1 MRNPLGTYSL
11 GRVHGLAD
19 DRRYWSADDPEHE
32 DYAELVDR
40 VRDNNFSAGLW
51 HPPEPYRLD
60 GPPSLSAPV
69 GANAPNRREDV
80 AQVEEALFSLD
91 GLGLSQRL
99 PRSGRPST
107 RLNATIA
114 AFQGLNG
121 LEPDGLINPGGPTP
135 ETLTRKLPL
144 AIAPETPLP
153 APTVEPAALNP
164 QPQPEPLGPE
174 RDLTTRGIGDT
185 LAERR
190 AEAAFEAERRAEDP
204 FGDIFG
210 GGAEDPVL
218 AAHVDK
224 WLAEDAADVRAQRER
239 DAAIGSPNP
248 AVQQANYVIGDAG
261 ADRFEPQL
269 LSMNNSQRDQIID
282 ITMDHEGGK
291 TAGTSYGI
299 TQPTLD
305 AYNARYGVPGFPKN
319 VSQLEEE
326 QARQIARQQ
335 YYEEYGIGDIDEF
348 SVAAHV
354 FDVVFNSSETGA
366 AQMLQD
372 AMCETIR
379 GTDLADVYPRK
390 ELPGS
395 EVPEEER
402 RQILDISGK
411 TIEILNAIIERGLI
425 EDFHRNLALL
435 RWEYMKGLE
444 NFDTSKGGWE
454 IRAKSYL
461 P

>member
-11 GRVHGLAD
+11 ERVHGLAD
-19 DRRYWSADDPEHE
+19 DRRYWNADDPEHE
-32 DYAELVDR
+32 DYSELVDR

-51 HPPEPYRLD
+51 QPPEPYRLG

-69 GANAPNRREDV
+69 GASAPNRREDV

-91 GLGLSQRL
+91 GLGLSRWL

-121 LEPDGLINPGGPTP
+121 LEPDGLINPGGPTL
-135 ETLTRKLPL
+135 EVLSRKLPL
-144 AIAPETPLP
+144 PDVSETPPP
-153 APTVEPAALNP
+153 APTFEAAVLSP
-164 QPQPEPLGPE
+164 QPRPETLAG

-185 LAERR
+185 LAEAR

-248 AVQQANYVIGDAG
+248 AVEQANYVIGDAG
-261 ADRFEPQL
+261 ADRLEPQPM
-269 LSMNNSQRDQIID
+269 SMNNSQRDQIID
-282 ITMDHEGGK
+282 NTMGHEGGK

-319 VSQLEEE
+319 VSQLDEE
-326 QARQIARQQ
+326 QARQIARKQ
-335 YYEEYGIGDIDEF
+335 YYEEYGIGDIDES

-354 FDVVFNSSETGA
+354 FDVVFNSGTVGA
-366 AQMLQD
+366 AKMLQD
-372 AMCETIR
+372 AMWQTIQ
-379 GTDLADVYPRK
+379 GTDLEKDYTRGD
-390 ELPGS
+390 LPGS
-395 EVPEEER
+395 LVPKEKR
-402 RQILDISGK
+402 RKKLRISST
-411 TIEILNAIIERGLI
+411 TIDVLNAIIERGLI
-425 EDFHRNLALL
+425 EDFHNNLVAI
-435 RWEYMKGLE
+435 RWEYMKGLG
-444 NFDTSKGGWE
+444 NFEDNKGGWE
-454 IRAKSYL
+454 VRAKSYL

>member
-11 GRVHGLAD
+11 ERVHGLAD
-19 DRRYWSADDPEHE
+19 DRRYWNTDDPEHE
-32 DYAELVDR
+32 DYSELVDR

-51 HPPEPYRLD
+51 QPPEPYRLG

-69 GANAPNRREDV
+69 GAHAPNRREDV

-91 GLGLSQRL
+91 GLGLSRWL

-114 AFQGLNG
+114 AFQGLND
-121 LEPDGLINPGGPTP
+121 LEPDGLINPGGPTL
-135 ETLTRKLPL
+135 EVLSRKLPL
-144 AIAPETPLP
+144 PDVPETPP
-153 APTVEPAALNP
+153 QAPRFEAAALNP
-164 QPQPEPLGPE
+164 QPQPETLAG

-185 LAERR
+185 LAEAR

-248 AVQQANYVIGDAG
+248 AVEQANYVIGDAG
-261 ADRFEPQL
+261 ADRFELQPM
-269 LSMNNSQRDQIID
+269 SMNNSQRGQIID
-282 ITMDHEGGK
+282 ITMGHEGGK

-319 VSQLEEE
+319 VSQLEEK

-354 FDVVFNSSETGA
+354 FDVVFNSSTVGA
-366 AQMLQD
+366 AMMLQD
-372 AMCETIR
+372 AMWETIR
-379 GTDLADVYPRK
+379 GTDLETKYTREK
-390 ELPGS
+390 LPGS
-395 EVPEEER
+395 QVPEKER
-402 RQILDISGK
+402 GQILDVSGK
-411 TIEILNAIIERGLI
+411 TIDVLNAIIERDLI
-425 EDFHRNLALL
+425 ADFHNNLVAI
-435 RWEYMKGLE
+435 RWEYMKGRE
-444 NFDTSKGGWE
+444 NFDTNKGGWE
-454 IRAKSYL
+454 IRANYYL